1 MSTSLVIVESPA
13 KAKTIEKYLG
23 DGFVVT
29 ASIGHIRDLPNK
41 VGELPENLRKE
52 PGAEYGVLIEDGM
65 RPVYVVPTSKKA
77 QVKELK
83 SLLKDADVLYLA
95 TDEDREGEAISWHLL
110 EELKPKVPVH
120 RMVFHEITPEAIRHA
135 VENPRELDQRLV
147 DAQETR
153 RVVDRFV
160 GYGLSPVLW
169 RRIGRLARSAGRVQ
183 SVATR
188 IVVERERERMA
199 FRSAS
204 YADLV
209 ATSHQADAAKSQTLF
224 ESTLAELDGVR
235 LVRGSDFDDNG
246 MLKPSALGKVVVL
259 TTGEA
264 TDLRD
269 ALEGKDLVVRSVE
282 AKPYTRRPSPPFMT
296 STLQQEAGRKLG
308 MSSGVTMSVAQS
320 LYQNGY
326 ITYMRTDSVSLSGTA
341 IEAARSQITEKYGA
355 AYLPE
360 KPRFYA
366 SKSKNAQEAH
376 EAIRPAGDRFRTPAE
391 LAGELRFDERRL
403 YELIWQ
409 RTIASQMVD
418 AVGESVQVRL
428 GAVAADGRDAEF
440 SASGRTLTF
449 KGFVQAYVSES
460 APAAKPENA
469 EDDDADE
476 KDSVLPVM
484 AVGDVMTVDQLVR
497 KEHETKPPARYTEA
511 SLVKQLEELGVGRP
525 STYASTIRTILD
537 REYVWKDGSA
547 LVPHWIAFA
556 VIRLL
561 EDYFPSFV
569 DYQFTA
575 KMEADLDD
583 IAAGDQ
589 DMTQFLEHFWL
600 GDESAADDQDMG
612 LERLI
617 SDRLDHIDP
626 RTVCTLGL
634 GKDDEGREVNVRI
647 GRYGPYLERITDGVE
662 ETERSSIPD
671 GLKPDELTMER
682 AQELLLMPT
691 DGRELGHH
699 PDSGLMVIAK
709 SGRFGPYVQEGDFDT
724 DSGLKPRTASLFADM
739 DVATVTLED
748 VLPLLE
754 LPRTVGAD
762 PESGETIVALNG
774 KFGPYLRKGG
784 DETGKGADSRSIES
798 ERQILTITLD
808 EALEVF
814 KQPKRRRGQGV
825 AKPPLREMGNDPDS
839 GKPIVVK
846 EGRFGPYVTDGET
859 NASLRKGD
867 TPERLTMERA
877 RELLE
882 ERRAKGPSTKKK
894 APAKKKAAAK
904 KRAPAKKK
912 AAAKKKAPAKK
923 AAAPAAEAEGPADD
937 GG

>member
-23 DGFVVT
+23 DGYVVT

-41 VGELPENLRKE
+41 AGELPEKMRKE
-52 PGAEYGVLIEDGM
+52 RGAEFGVLIDDGM
-65 RPVYVVPTSKKA
+65 RPIYVVPTAKKA

-83 SLLKDADVLYLA
+83 ALLKDADVLYLA

-135 VENPRELDQRLV
+135 VEHPREIDQRLV

-209 ATSHQADAAKSQTLF
+209 ATSHQADAGKSQTLF

-246 MLKPSALGKVVVL
+246 MLKPAAFDKVVVL
-259 TTGEA
+259 SAAEA
-264 TDLRD
+264 TVLRD

-341 IEAARSQITEKYGA
+341 IEAARTQIAEKFGA

-440 SASGRTLTF
+440 AASGRTLTF
-449 KGFVQAYVSES
+449 KGFVQAYVSEQ

-497 KEHETKPPARYTEA
+497 KEHETKPPARFTEA
-511 SLVKQLEELGVGRP
+511 SLVKQLEEMGVGRP

-556 VIRLL
+556 VVRLL

-575 KMEADLDD
+575 KMEEDLDN
-583 IAAGDQ
+583 IAAGEE
-589 DMTQFLEHFWL
+589 DMTQFLQHFWL
-600 GDESAADDQDMG
+600 GDEGASDDQDMG

-617 SDRLDHIDP
+617 ADRLDHIDP
-626 RTVCTLGL
+626 RTVCTLSL

-647 GRYGPYLERITDGVE
+647 GRYGPYLERITEGVE

-748 VLPLLE
+748 VLPLLD

-762 PESGETIVALNG
+762 PETGELIQALNG

-825 AKPPLREMGNDPDS
+825 AKPPLREMGNDPDT

-904 KRAPAKKK
+904 KKAPAKKK
-912 AAAKKKAPAKK
+912 AAAKKKSPAKK
-923 AAAPAAEAEGPADD
+923 AADTEGPAGD